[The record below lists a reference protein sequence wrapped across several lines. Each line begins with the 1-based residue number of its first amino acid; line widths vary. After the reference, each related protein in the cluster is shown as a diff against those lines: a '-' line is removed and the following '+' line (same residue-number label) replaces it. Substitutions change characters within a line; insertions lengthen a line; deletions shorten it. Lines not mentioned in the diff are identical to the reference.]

1 MWGLSAEAVVY
12 VHVAPVD
19 GRKGINGLVA
29 LVEQSL
35 QRDVFAPACFVF
47 RPRRCDRVKLLYWDR
62 NGFWL
67 CQKRLERDRFVWPR
81 STNTELRLSLT
92 QLNWL
97 LSGYDLNAM
106 RGHEALHF
114 RCAS

>member
-1 MWGLSAEAVVY
+1 MWGLNRETAVY

-35 QRDVFAPACFVF
+35 GLAVFAPACFVF
-47 RPRRCDRVKLLYWDR
+47 RPKRADRVKILYWDR

-67 CQKRLERDRFVWPR
+67 CQKRLERDRFLWPR
-81 STNTELRLSLT
+81 DPAAVVTLTLT
-92 QLNWL
+92 QLSWL
-97 LSGYDLNAM
+97 LAGFDLTAM
-106 RGHEALHF
+106 RGHAPLHY
-114 RCAS
+114 RRAS

>member
-1 MWGLSAEAVVY
+1 MWGLSAEAAVY
-12 VHVAPVD
+12 VHVEPVD

-35 QRDVFAPACFVF
+35 KLDVFMTACFVF
-47 RPRRCDRVKLLYWDR
+47 RPRRRDRVKILYWDR

-67 CQKRLERDRFVWPR
+67 CHKRLERDRFIWPR
-81 STNTELRLSLT
+81 GDEACVTVTMT

-97 LSGYDLNAM
+97 LSGYDLSAM
-106 RGHEALHF
+106 RGHQALHY
-114 RCAS
+114 RRGS

>member
-1 MWGLSAEAVVY
+1 MWGLSPAAVVY
-12 VHVAPVD
+12 VHVEPVD

-35 QRDVFAPACFVF
+35 KRDVFAPACFVF
-47 RPRRCDRVKLLYWDR
+47 RPRRCDRIKILYWDR

-67 CQKRLERDRFVWPR
+67 CQKRLERDRFRWPR
-81 STNTELRLSLT
+81 GETPEISLSLT
-92 QLNWL
+92 QLSWL

-106 RGHEALHF
+106 RGHAALHF
-114 RCAS
+114 RRAS